1 MDAFARL
8 GLSVVVAFLLG
19 GCPPGASNNP
29 GRSFL
34 GACRDGDVK
43 VCVGQCVTPVGL
55 GEFCYTDPC
64 NVLAIGANL
73 TVCGGNL
80 RCDPTPVPG
89 DVVGGRQLPPGTG
102 ICRAV
107 SNNPM
112 IPVACNPTAVLG
124 SAASPCPHNPGWF
137 CASIA
142 NPACVAR
149 PANLPAGSLG
159 VCTLPLGEGQS
170 TCDGDWTDVL
180 NQTLGRTPICHPCSP
195 GLRCHQGTCRRRCDA
210 GVGGMGACQPTSGE
224 FGQPYEYRC
233 ETVPTMQAAAAGHCS
248 NAMQICLRVARHN
261 FACPPPSFETR
272 STTIASVPFV
282 PFGPIR
288 PGYVYRG
295 LQSAH
300 DYNELYTVQENQCTQ
315 LVPVLASPS
324 NPFNGNRQ
332 EPCLDP

>member
-1 MDAFARL
+1 MAL
-8 GLSVVVAFLLG
+8 LLG
-19 GCPPGASNNP
+19 GCPPRASNNP

-89 DVVGGRQLPPGTG
+89 DVVGGGMLPPGTG

-112 IPVACNPTAVLG
+112 IPVVCNPTAVPG

-137 CASIA
+137 CASVA

-159 VCTLPLGEGQS
+159 VCTLPLGEGQT

-180 NQTLGRTPICHPCSP
+180 NQTVGRTPICHPCSP

-224 FGQPYEYRC
+224 FG
-233 ETVPTMQAAAAGHCS
+233 
-248 NAMQICLRVARHN
+248 
-261 FACPPPSFETR
+261 
-272 STTIASVPFV
+272 
-282 PFGPIR
+282 
-288 PGYVYRG
+288 
-295 LQSAH
+295 
-300 DYNELYTVQENQCTQ
+300 
-315 LVPVLASPS
+315 
-324 NPFNGNRQ
+324 
-332 EPCLDP
+332 